1 MPKIKYRHIPNNIL
15 KAMVGRGLTQKTLSE
30 KTNIPTPTINR
41 YIKGYR
47 FPRYDYAVKIAEVL
61 KIPVSEIY
69 VNSKDIKKELVRA
82 LSVFKAY
89 CNDTPCEKC
98 IFKTCREND
107 FISPMNWE
115 LGAENDN
122 S

>member
-1 MPKIKYRHIPNNIL
+1 MQKIKYRHIPNNIL
-15 KAMVGRGLTQKTLSE
+15 KAMVNRGLTQKTLSE
-30 KTNIPTPTINR
+30 ITGIPNPTINR

-69 VNSKDIKKELVRA
+69 ADSKGIKKELIKA

-98 IFKTCREND
+98 IFKTCREDSD
-107 FISPMNWE
+107 FVSPIYWE
-115 LGAENDN
+115 VENETN
-122 S
+122 

>member
-15 KAMVGRGLTQKTLSE
+15 KAMVVRGLTQKTLSE

-82 LSVFKAY
+82 LTVFKAY

-98 IFKTCREND
+98 IFKTCREDID
-107 FISPMNWE
+107 FIRPIYWE
-115 LGAENDN
+115 LEDK
-122 S
+122 